1 MELIIIAAVLIISML
16 TVDYPEK
23 NKSDKNNDEIKDS

>member
-16 TVDYPEK
+16 TVDFPSG
-23 NKSDKNNDEIKDS
+23 NKSDKDDEVKDS